1 MIYYI
6 YYLSIGIGIFGVVK
20 MLSDYVW
27 FNRKEKQPGNVY
39 PAGVIQFLG
48 GLTSVGTLVF
58 GYKLDVAME
67 TAYLI
72 FFIVP
77 WAFIAMCFISYSS
90 NIRVL
95 YNEEGFQYRS
105 IWGRRY
111 VFQYEEV
118 SFVKIGS
125 EILTI
130 YTDKRKIKLRY
141 EFLRKC
147 DGFVKILK
155 KKCSGRYKTI
165 F

>member
-1 MIYYI
+1 
-6 YYLSIGIGIFGVVK
+6 

-77 WAFIAMCFISYSS
+77 WAFIAMCFI
-90 NIRVL
+90 
-95 YNEEGFQYRS
+95 
-105 IWGRRY
+105 
-111 VFQYEEV
+111 
-118 SFVKIGS
+118 
-125 EILTI
+125 
-130 YTDKRKIKLRY
+130 
-141 EFLRKC
+141 
-147 DGFVKILK
+147 
-155 KKCSGRYKTI
+155 
-165 F
+165 